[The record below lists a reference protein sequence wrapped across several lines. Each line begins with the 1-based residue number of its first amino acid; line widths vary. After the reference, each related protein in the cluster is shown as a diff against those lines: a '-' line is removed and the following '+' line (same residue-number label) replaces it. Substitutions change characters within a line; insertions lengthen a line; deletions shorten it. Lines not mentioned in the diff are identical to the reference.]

1 MHYLSSPALASIA
14 GVGMPG
20 LVFII
25 AIAGMILGGIFGIA
39 GMYFHHQRQ
48 RMRHETARIALEKG
62 QPVPEF
68 AEHTRFHPSAPKE
81 DLGRRDLRDGLVL
94 IAVGAGIYLFFTSVG
109 AAEARFLGAIPGFIG
124 VALLVNALFTALLPR
139 KDPRPTERPPQ
150 S

>member
-1 MHYLSSPALASIA
+1 MYHLSSFPLALF
-14 GVGMPG
+14 GVGMPE
-20 LVFII
+20 LII
-25 AIAGMILGGIFGIA
+25 MIPIAGMILGGIMGIA

-48 RMRHETARIALEKG
+48 RLRHETARIAIERG

-68 AEHTRFHPSAPKE
+68 AEHTTFQRSAPQE
-81 DLGRRDLRDGLVL
+81 DLGRRDLRGGLVL
-94 IAVGAGIYLFFTSVG
+94 IGVGAGIYLFFTSVG

-139 KDPRPTERPPQ
+139 KDPRPTDHTPQ